1 VLESFG
7 VTPNEPLRMESIAQ
21 IHAILGLPEPAHPH
35 LAVIAASWQE
45 PIRITIPVVGRPIES
60 GLYVV
65 SLKRGDE
72 CHAEFGRQVCDG
84 QAGTLAFLAP
94 GQTLKPLEE
103 KGDPSKQGDAWTLVF
118 HPELLRGSSLSTVM
132 HRYRFFGYAAREALH
147 LTEAESEVLTG
158 VVRRLEQEASVRPD
172 PFAGEVL
179 TAELQVLLSYCQRSY
194 ARQFQVRSTS
204 GESIA
209 AQLDRHLDEW
219 LAPAGPR
226 AQGLP
231 SVQSC
236 ARALGYSA
244 DYLSDLLRTQ
254 TGQSARAHIQ
264 RALIEAAKAR
274 LLSSE
279 TRSSEVAYALGFEH
293 PQHFTRLFR
302 QKTGLSPS
310 EWRRAQL
317 SAPAAVPPASPAR
330 RPRASK
336 L

>member
-1 VLESFG
+1 
-7 VTPNEPLRMESIAQ
+7 M
-21 IHAILGLPEPAHPH
+21 
-35 LAVIAASWQE
+35 
-45 PIRITIPVVGRPIES
+45 PIVGRAIES
-60 GLYVV
+60 ALYVV

-72 CHAEFGRQVCDG
+72 CHVEFGRQVCDG
-84 QAGTLAFLAP
+84 QAGTLVFLAP
-94 GQTLKPLEE
+94 GQTLRPLEG

-118 HPELLRGSSLSTVM
+118 HPELLRGSPLSTVM
-132 HRYRFFGYAAREALH
+132 HQYRFFGYAAREALH
-147 LTEAESEVLTG
+147 LTRAEIEGLTG
-158 VVRRLEQEASVRPD
+158 AVRRIEQEASVRPD
-172 PFAGEVL
+172 DFSGDVL

-194 ARQFQVRSTS
+194 ARQFRVRATS
-204 GESIA
+204 GDSIA

-219 LAPAGPR
+219 LATCGSR

-231 SVQSC
+231 TVQSC

-244 DYLSDLLRTQ
+244 DYLSDLLRAA

-274 LLSSE
+274 LLAPE

-310 EWRRAQL
+310 KWRRAQL
-317 SAPAAVPPASPAR
+317 SAPISVPRAGGTPRA
-330 RPRASK
+330 RASK
-336 L
+336 R